1 MCFLVS
7 QEGDTALIRAIF
19 SSQQKVVEILQA
31 YKADI
36 NAHNKVWTSLD
47 TCVHEAALPRG
58 LVHCSQV
65 GETSLI
71 MASINGHLEVVQELL
86 QLGADSSIQTHVRMR
101 RGRWLANR
109 GVVTV

>member
-1 MCFLVS
+1 MPRS
-7 QEGDTALIRAIF
+7 QDGETALIKA
-19 SSQQKVVEILQA
+19 SSNGHLKVVKILLA